1 VKGYVDKVRSR
12 VLHFSSFV
20 AILLL
25 THLSFLPLSTQVLS
39 KPNRAMAEVDVPRI
53 LGQFQ
58 DTITNGF
65 VHHLATGNWSLKRF
79 RMEQKGVTET
89 VQRLSYIA
97 SLGHM
102 TRIRSHVEKTRK
114 LSGPRALQPSQWGLV
129 CPSDTPEG
137 DQCGLVKV
145 RAHSVFVAF
154 IRVFCLFVCLFARS
168 CLFPPRSLFLPSF
181 CSSPRTSS
189 RSRSSPA

>member
-1 VKGYVDKVRSR
+1 MTPNTIVDVAPYSIRSHLSDKDYYGNKRLELAGGLLSLLFEDLLKNFNSKVKGYVDK
-12 VLHFSSFV
+12 
-20 AILLL
+20 
-25 THLSFLPLSTQVLS
+25 VLS

-114 LSGPRALQPSQWGLV
+114 LSGPRALQPSQVRV
-129 CPSDTPEG
+129 C
-137 DQCGLVKV
+137 
-145 RAHSVFVAF
+145 
-154 IRVFCLFVCLFARS
+154 
-168 CLFPPRSLFLPSF
+168 
-181 CSSPRTSS
+181 
-189 RSRSSPA
+189 